1 MADETATAE
10 APETTEAASTTELS
24 PEVAKI
30 VEDVKGLSVL
40 QLSEL
45 VKGLEETFG
54 VTAAAPMMMG
64 AMPAAGGGAGGGEA
78 EAAEE
83 PTEFDVILKDH
94 GSNKIAVIK
103 EVRGATG
110 LGLKEAKELVD
121 NCPKPIKEGAPKEDA
136 EKLKEALEGTGAT
149 VELKPVG

>member
-1 MADETATAE
+1 MAEETATAE

-24 PEVAKI
+24 PEVSKI
-30 VEDVKGLSVL
+30 VEEVKGLSVL

-54 VTAAAPMMMG
+54 VTAAAPMLMG
-64 AMPAAGGGAGGGEA
+64 AMPAAGGGGGGEA

-103 EVRGATG
+103 EVRSATG